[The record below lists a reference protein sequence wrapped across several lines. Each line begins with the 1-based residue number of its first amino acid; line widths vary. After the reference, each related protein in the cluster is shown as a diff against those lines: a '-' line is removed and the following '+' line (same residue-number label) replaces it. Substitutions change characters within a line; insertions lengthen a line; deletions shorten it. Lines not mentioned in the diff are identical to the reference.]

1 MCKLLVPLKTT
12 GPTLHRIWVT
22 LDSVESWYAIMH
34 DLRQEFGTNWK
45 GRPRVLRQ
53 LKKTEW
59 NTRRPV
65 WYMENPMLVRT
76 WFDVPDLRIATWLSL
91 KYGIAVELSNNNNGK

>member
-12 GPTLHRIWVT
+12 SPTLHRIWVT
-22 LDSVESWYAIMH
+22 LDSAESWYAIMR
-34 DLRQEFGTNWK
+34 DLRQEFGNNWK

-53 LKKTEW
+53 LKINEW
-59 NTRRPV
+59 SG
-65 WYMENPMLVRT
+65 WYMKNPKLVKI

-91 KYGIAVELSNNNNGK
+91 KYGIAVELSNKNNGK